1 MPYEHIGNAPRR
13 IAVIGGGISG
23 MGAAHL
29 LGDQH
34 NIVLFEAEGR
44 LGGHARTKIAG
55 KRGDQPVDTGFI
67 VFNHVNYPHL
77 TALFDKLDVPTA
89 QSDMSFAASID
100 GGRIEYA
107 LRSLDTLFAQRRNIV
122 RPGYLRMIRDLLA
135 FNSRAEA
142 IAQDPNQ
149 TIGGLLA
156 ELGTGP
162 WFRDYYLKPFSGA
175 IWSSPVEK
183 IMDFPAKGMVE
194 FFRNHHLMQTHGQHQ
209 WYTVRGGSIQYV
221 TRLGD
226 AMNRQGIDIRLNAPI
241 AGVRRLPVGV
251 EVRAHGGEWELFDE
265 VIFACHSDQ
274 ALAMLEDPTPQER
287 RDLGAIAYQPNK
299 VVLHADTSVMPT
311 RRKCWSS
318 WNYTEEAGKTSDR
331 IDLTYWMNSLQ
342 PIPED
347 DPLFVTLNS
356 TRPIREELI
365 HDETTLHHPVY
376 TVDAFRA
383 QAAIAARNGADN
395 TWYCGAWMKNGFHE
409 DGLGSAV
416 DVANL
421 IASRDTARMA
431 AQ

>member
-209 WYTVRGGSIQYV
+209 WYT
-221 TRLGD
+221 
-226 AMNRQGIDIRLNAPI
+226 
-241 AGVRRLPVGV
+241 
-251 EVRAHGGEWELFDE
+251 
-265 VIFACHSDQ
+265 
-274 ALAMLEDPTPQER
+274 
-287 RDLGAIAYQPNK
+287 
-299 VVLHADTSVMPT
+299 
-311 RRKCWSS
+311 
-318 WNYTEEAGKTSDR
+318 
-331 IDLTYWMNSLQ
+331 
-342 PIPED
+342 
-347 DPLFVTLNS
+347 
-356 TRPIREELI
+356 
-365 HDETTLHHPVY
+365 
-376 TVDAFRA
+376 
-383 QAAIAARNGADN
+383 
-395 TWYCGAWMKNGFHE
+395 
-409 DGLGSAV
+409 
-416 DVANL
+416 
-421 IASRDTARMA
+421 
-431 AQ
+431 